1 MRLKRR
7 LYVIIFEADT
17 PAGKWFDV
25 GLIIAI
31 ICSVI
36 AVMLDSVQ
44 AIRAQYATA
53 LTLIEWTLTV
63 LFTIEFG
70 LRLMCSPAPK
80 RYVGSFFGVVDILS
94 VLPTY
99 IGLFLPGT
107 HYLTVVRIL
116 RVLRVFRILKFV
128 QYIEESR
135 VLMRSIRQSFRK
147 IVLFISTVLTISVI
161 LGSIMYVVEGE
172 ANGFTS
178 IPKSVYWAIVTL
190 TTVGYGDIS
199 PMTDLGQAIATLIM
213 VLGYSI
219 IVVPTGFVSASIA
232 TNKKPHV
239 CEMCQ
244 KYNDTPSIKDR

>member
-1 MRLKRR
+1 M
-7 LYVIIFEADT
+7 IIFEADT
-17 PAGKWFDV
+17 PAKWFDV

-70 LRLMCSPAPK
+70 LRLICSPAPK

-99 IGLFLPGT
+99 IELFSGHALLNGGA
-107 HYLTVVRIL
+107 HF

-199 PMTDLGQAIATLIM
+199 PMTDLG
-213 VLGYSI
+213 
-219 IVVPTGFVSASIA
+219 
-232 TNKKPHV
+232 KPLQH
-239 CEMCQ
+239 
-244 KYNDTPSIKDR
+244 